1 MDVNLVF
8 PGNRFGFA
16 LACRKIFEAEV
27 TVKEAR
33 GFLALSSLS

>member
-1 MDVNLVF
+1 MDAHLVF
-8 PGNRFGFA
+8 PSTSFGFA

-33 GFLALSSLS
+33 SFPVLPSFS